1 MKGMK
6 GNMKKKEKEGK
17 KAWNEKRRKWEG
29 QNEGK
34 AGRKT

>member
-17 KAWNEKRRKWEG
+17 KAWNEKKEKVG
-29 QNEGK
+29 STK
-34 AGRKT
+34 